1 MRSIIYSRYGLSTIY
16 ERTKNM
22 IIRNLNSSHDWLF
35 GSGLGCYLTGN
46 AAIGL
51 NIETRILSWVN
62 DCFFDMG
69 AGIDWANRL
78 GSKNQQT
85 LLINDLKRII
95 LQSYGVTGIVSF
107 DISVTGRAFTAN
119 YVINTI
125 YTAGYANTVT
135 QELGTS

>member
-1 MRSIIYSRYGLSTIY
+1 
-16 ERTKNM
+16 M
-22 IIRNLNSSHDWLF
+22 IIRNLNANHDFTF
-35 GSGLGCYLTGN
+35 GSGTGNYLTQN

-51 NIETRILSWVN
+51 NIETRILSWLN

-78 GSKNQQT
+78 GSKNQRA
-85 LLINDLKRII
+85 LLTNDLQRII

-107 DISVTGRAFTAN
+107 DTMVTGRAFTAN

-125 YTAGYANTVT
+125 YTAGYANSVT
-135 QELGTS
+135 QELGT

>member
-1 MRSIIYSRYGLSTIY
+1 
-16 ERTKNM
+16 M
-22 IIRNLNSSHDWLF
+22 IIRNLNAQHDWTF
-35 GSGLGCYLTGN
+35 GSGLSNYLSGN

-51 NIETRILSWVN
+51 NIETRILSWLN

-78 GSKNQQT
+78 GSKNQRT
-85 LLINDLKRII
+85 LLELDLRRII

-107 DISVTGRAFTAN
+107 STSLIGRAFTAD

-125 YTAGYANTVT
+125 FSQGYRNTIT
-135 QELGTS
+135 QEIGQ